1 MDTAVHFPTTPQAVK
16 ASALALNKRTSVG
29 QAFQAIAR
37 SCIAQ
42 IAGNAPGVTR
52 FHDVE
57 SLHQMRVG
65 LRRLRAA
72 LAMFDDVLHAP
83 GDIETELDWLM
94 GQLGPARDWDVL
106 LASTLAQASR
116 AMPRE
121 AKLAALKS
129 AVQERVN
136 TLHAQ
141 AAGAVASP
149 RFDNLL
155 ATLTHWVDQRGW
167 REGLSPK
174 GERRCRQPVADF
186 ADAALENEQQR
197 LVKRGRQLKGGDA
210 VQLHRMRIVA
220 VSRQADPSHG
230 RVAGRAAGRAR
241 RAERRGRRPRF
252 AGRTER
258 RRRGPARGKRAGCRL
273 PRLPAG
279 AGGGGAAQALEKI
292 PAHRSGSLASVELS
306 ACRATLYNSPLVC
319 RHRTMDSAIPS

>member
-16 ASALALNKRTSVG
+16 AGALALDKRMRVG

-42 IAGNAPGVTR
+42 IEGNAPGVTR

-210 VQLHRMRIVA
+210 VQLHRMRIACKRTRYATEFFASLYPGRRIRPMVA
-220 VSRQADPSHG
+220 SLAALQDALGALNDAAVAPGLLGELSGDDAALREASAL
-230 RVAGRAAGRAR
+230 VAGYLACQREQGAGAL
-241 RAERRGRRPRF
+241 
-252 AGRTER
+252 R
-258 RRRGPARGKRAGCRL
+258 RRWKKFL
-273 PRLPAG
+273 PIDLG
-279 AGGGGAAQALEKI
+279 
-292 PAHRSGSLASVELS
+292 H
-306 ACRATLYNSPLVC
+306 
-319 RHRTMDSAIPS
+319 